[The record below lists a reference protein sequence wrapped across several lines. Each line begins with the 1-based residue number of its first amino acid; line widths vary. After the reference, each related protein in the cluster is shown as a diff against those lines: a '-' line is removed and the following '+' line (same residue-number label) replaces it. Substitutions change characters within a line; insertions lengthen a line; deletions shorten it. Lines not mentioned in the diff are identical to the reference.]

1 MNTTKKMLVVI
12 GLVGLGTA
20 LASPAFAKPQAYASG
35 SSSFVLTSGFSQS
48 IGAEIAAPQGNAFDG
63 ATATTGDVTATVTF
77 IDNTSPLAETANVF
91 ATFNLDP
98 GQADGA
104 VSVAANVEAAV
115 AERIFNGGTAALGTT
130 DDDAYSLIRS
140 WQSGLD

>member
-1 MNTTKKMLVVI
+1 MNTTKKMLAVI

-63 ATATTGDVTATVTF
+63 ATATAGDVTATATF

-115 AERIFNGGTAALGTT
+115 AARIYDGGTGTIGT
-130 DDDAYSLIRS
+130 DDDAYSLIRA

>member
-48 IGAEIAAPQGNAFDG
+48 IGAEIAAPQGTSFDG
-63 ATATTGDVTATVTF
+63 ATAGTGDVTATATF
-77 IDNTSPLAETANVF
+77 ITAVDPLSRTGNVF
-91 ATFNLDP
+91 ATFNVDP

-104 VSVAANVEAAV
+104 ISVAANVEAAV
-115 AERIFNGGTAALGTT
+115 AERIYNGGTAALGTQ

>member
-1 MNTTKKMLVVI
+1 MMNTTKKMLVII
-12 GLVGLGTA
+12 GIVGLGTA
-20 LASPAFAKPQAYASG
+20 LSSPALAKPQAYASG

-48 IGAEIAAPQGNAFDG
+48 IGAEIAAPQGNSFDG
-63 ATATTGDVTATVTF
+63 TTVTTGDVTATATF

-104 VSVAANVEAAV
+104 VSVSASVEAAV
-115 AERIFNGGTAALGTT
+115 AARIYNGGTAAIGT